1 MAKMFAVTSS
11 KGGPS
16 APMII
21 SMTGYLN
28 ATTALNDFRNF
39 LESLLEE
46 NKGERLIIDMT
57 NLYNISGTGL
67 EMIVEILDGLK
78 KVNGDVSIFGMSS
91 KIKNLFEALGYAGMI
106 SIFVTKEEAIG
117 CLVGLSEEDD
127 Y

>member
-1 MAKMFAVTSS
+1 MAKKFEVTS
-11 KGGPS
+11 KGGPN

-21 SMTGYLN
+21 SMIGYLN
-28 ATTALNDFRNF
+28 ASTALDDFRNF
-39 LESLLEE
+39 LESLLEK

-78 KVNGDVSIFGMSS
+78 RVNGDVSIFGMSP

-106 SIFVTKEEAIG
+106 SIFATEEEAIE
-117 CLVGLSEEDD
+117 CLAGLSEKDD

>member
-1 MAKMFAVTSS
+1 MAKKFEVTS
-11 KGGPS
+11 KGGPN

-21 SMTGYLN
+21 SMIGYLN
-28 ATTALNDFRNF
+28 ASTALDDFRNF
-39 LESLLEE
+39 LESLLEK

-78 KVNGDVSIFGMSS
+78 RVNGDVSIFGMSP

-106 SIFVTKEEAIG
+106 SIFATEEEAIE
-117 CLVGLSEEDD
+117 CRAGLSEKDD